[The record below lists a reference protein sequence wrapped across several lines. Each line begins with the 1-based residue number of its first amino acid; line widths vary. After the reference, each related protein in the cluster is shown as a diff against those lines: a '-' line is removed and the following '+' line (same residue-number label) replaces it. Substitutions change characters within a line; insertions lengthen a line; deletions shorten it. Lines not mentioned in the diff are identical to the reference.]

1 MIIRND
7 ASSHSYCALLG
18 RRQEAEDLLLPAR
31 QAEEA
36 FSRCFQNPVMHL
48 ITGRKSYKHNKTIRN
63 MDEKHTL
70 YFDLFRAH
78 IEKHVHLEDSHLV
91 YIKDRFLLKKVK
103 RRSILL
109 EPGTICR
116 YEHFVVSGL
125 FQSSIVDESGKTH
138 TLNFPHEN
146 WWVSDFKSF
155 NLKAPSIMS
164 IEALED
170 SILLE
175 ISRAS
180 LDELLANSPGFATY
194 FRILSENASI
204 AANERIIHQLSQ
216 TAEQRYELFCQK
228 YGRLKDRLSQKRI
241 ASFLGISPEY
251 YNQIEKRRKTENLI

>member
-1 MIIRND
+1 
-7 ASSHSYCALLG
+7 
-18 RRQEAEDLLLPAR
+18 
-31 QAEEA
+31 
-36 FSRCFQNPVMHL
+36 
-48 ITGRKSYKHNKTIRN
+48 
-63 MDEKHTL
+63 MDEEHKL

-78 IEKHVHLEDSHLV
+78 IEKHARLKDSEIG
-91 YIKDRFLLKKVK
+91 YIKDRFSLIKIE
-103 RRSILL
+103 RRSNLL
-109 EPGTICR
+109 EPGAICR

-125 FQSSIVDESGKTH
+125 FQCSIVDEFGKIH

-146 WWVSDFKSF
+146 WWVGDFKSF
-155 NLKAPSIMS
+155 NLKTPSIMS

-175 ISRAS
+175 ISKAS
-180 LDELLANSPGFATY
+180 LDELLGNSPGFATY

-216 TAEQRYELFCQK
+216 TAAQRYELFSQK
-228 YGRLKDRLSQKRI
+228 YGELKNRLSQKRI